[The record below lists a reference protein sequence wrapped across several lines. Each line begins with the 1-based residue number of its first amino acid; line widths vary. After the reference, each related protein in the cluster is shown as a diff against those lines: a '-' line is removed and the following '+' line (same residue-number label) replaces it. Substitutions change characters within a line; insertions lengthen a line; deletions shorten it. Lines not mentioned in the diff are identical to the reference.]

1 MIKDIIN
8 RLEIEELI
16 RLLPEWQRP
25 YFFNDLN
32 SLNIYHLREFLLDSQ
47 KELINDK
54 EFLINLVESLS
65 NKEFIYLLNSSDL
78 NEYIFSKRKLKQ
90 DITLGKI
97 NAHQTK
103 RIKIILLGNI
113 DALSNDSEETN
124 LISNIS
130 PVAGRFFELL
140 DYQMFIKEKILS
152 ILDSGYLLPRLLV
165 HMPTG
170 TGKTKTT
177 MHTIVQYYMDVLR
190 NDGLILWVAHTNIL
204 LEQAISTLENVWNH
218 LGNKELEIHRL
229 YGGNSFDY
237 SRLNSSIKGIVFCN
251 ISSLINLSKKSI
263 DDFQSLVK
271 VVNLIVFDEAHK
283 VLATETRQAINML
296 MIKKENYSNK
306 ALIGLTATPG
316 RNIFSDEEN
325 ERLAEF
331 FEKRILQINIDIVE
345 QFSKSDITYLNQ
357 GERDRKIIKYFQER
371 KILSRLKREV
381 IDYNFTDKFYEDLRG
396 KIKKSKSD
404 DFANEVIQVYSKNI
418 ERNKVIINRLIQLYN
433 DKIPTIFFACS
444 VEHGK
449 LIASVLKSKGISVS
463 QVYSETSAQEREKD
477 INNFKK
483 GNTYILINVSVLS
496 TGFDSTNIK
505 CVFIARPTKSIVLY
519 SQMIGRG
526 LRGKRMGGNEE
537 CLLIDMKDNLERFTD
552 ENDAFSYFEEYWR

>member
-1 MIKDIIN
+1 MIIDIIN
-8 RLEIEELI
+8 RLGIQELI
-16 RLLPEWQRP
+16 SLLPEWQRP

-54 EFLINLVESLS
+54 EFLINLIESLS
-65 NKEFIYLLNSSDL
+65 NKEFIYFLNSLDL

-90 DITLGKI
+90 DITLSKI
-97 NAHQTK
+97 NAYQTK
-103 RIKIILLGNI
+103 RIKSILLGNI
-113 DALSNDSEETN
+113 DAQSSFSEELN

-177 MHTIVQYYMDVLR
+177 MHTIAQYYMDVLQ
-190 NDGLILWVAHTNIL
+190 NDGLILWIAHTNIL

-218 LGNKELEIHRL
+218 LGNKELEIHRI
-229 YGGNSFDY
+229 YGGESIDY
-237 SRLNSSIKGIVFCN
+237 SKLNSTIKGIVFCN
-251 ISSLINLSKKSI
+251 ISSLINLSKKSS

-271 VVNLIVFDEAHK
+271 VVNLLVFDEAHK
-283 VLATETRQAINML
+283 VLASETRQVINML

-371 KILSRLKREV
+371 KILSKLKREV
-381 IDYNFTDKFYEDLRG
+381 IDYSFTDKFYEDLRG

-404 DFANEVIQVYSKNI
+404 DFANEVIQIYSKNI
-418 ERNKVIINRLIQLYN
+418 ERNKVIINRLVKLYN

-449 LIASVLKSKGISVS
+449 LIASVLKSQGISVS
-463 QVYSETSAQEREKD
+463 QVYSETSAQAREKD

>member
-16 RLLPEWQRP
+16 NLLPGWQRP
-25 YFFNDLN
+25 YFLSELN
-32 SLNIYHLREFLLDSQ
+32 SLNIYHLREFLLDSL

-54 EFLINLVESLS
+54 EFLINIIECLS
-65 NKEFIYLLNSSDL
+65 SKEFIYLLNYTDL
-78 NEYIFSKRKLKQ
+78 NEYTFSKRKLKQ
-90 DITLGKI
+90 DITLNKI
-97 NAHQTK
+97 NVYK
-103 RIKIILLGNI
+103 IKKIKSLLLGNFESQ
-113 DALSNDSEETN
+113 SNMYEGSN
-124 LISNIS
+124 LISNVS
-130 PVAGRFFELL
+130 PVASRFFELL

-177 MHTIVQYYMDVLR
+177 MHTITQYYMDVLR

-218 LGNKELEIHRL
+218 LGNKQVEIHRI
-229 YGGNSFDY
+229 YGGNTIDY
-237 SRLNSSIKGIVFCN
+237 SRLDSTVKGIVFCN
-251 ISSLINLSKKSI
+251 ISSLINLSKKNS

-283 VLATETRQAINML
+283 VLASETRQVINML
-296 MIKKENYSNK
+296 MIKKDNYSNK

-331 FEKRILQINIDIVE
+331 FEKRILQINIEIVE

-371 KILSRLKREV
+371 KILSKLKREV
-381 IDYNFTDKFYEDLRG
+381 IDYNFTEKFYEDLKG
-396 KIKKSKSD
+396 KIKRNKSD
-404 DFANEVIQVYSKNI
+404 DYANDVIQIYSKNI
-418 ERNKVIINRLIQLYN
+418 ERNKVIINRLIQLY
-433 DKIPTIFFACS
+433 DEKIPTIFFACS

-449 LIASVLKSKGISVS
+449 LIASVLKSRGISVS
-463 QVYSETSAQEREKD
+463 QVYSDTSVQEREKD

-483 GNTYILINVSVLS
+483 GNTNILINVSVLS

-552 ENDAFSYFEEYWR
+552 ESDAFSYFEEYWR

>member
-65 NKEFIYLLNSSDL
+65 SKEFIYLLNSSDL